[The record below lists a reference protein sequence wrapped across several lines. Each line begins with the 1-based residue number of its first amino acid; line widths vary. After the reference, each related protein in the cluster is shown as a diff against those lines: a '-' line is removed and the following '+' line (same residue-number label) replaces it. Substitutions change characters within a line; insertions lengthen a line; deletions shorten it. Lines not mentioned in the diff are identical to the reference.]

1 MIPEATSMTNSSFL
15 ENSSPSPENG
25 QENALVSVSAQSD
38 QFLRLHLVQDMTALL
53 PIQQVAEAL
62 TIPMGTIV
70 PIPHMPPWVMG
81 VYNWRGE
88 VLWMV
93 DLGHLCGLAPWYE
106 QITSSSVY
114 EAVVLQVADDPSTQT
129 QSKNQTLG
137 LVVDRVEDIEWCDW
151 QAIQCPPNFTLNP
164 KLKQILRGYWW
175 KSNDV
180 MLAVLD
186 GSAILRAMP
195 K

>member
-1 MIPEATSMTNSSFL
+1 MTNSSFL
-15 ENSSPSPENG
+15 GNSSPYPENK
-25 QENALVSVSAQSD
+25 QETALVSVSAQSE
-38 QFLRLHLVQDMTALL
+38 QFLRLHVVQDMTALL

-62 TIPMGTIV
+62 TIAMGTIV
-70 PIPHMPPWVMG
+70 PIPHMPPWVIG

-93 DLGHLCGLAPWYE
+93 DLGHLCGLTPWYE
-106 QITSSSVY
+106 QVTSSSVY
-114 EAVVLQVADDPSTQT
+114 EAIVLQVADDPSTQT
-129 QSKNQTLG
+129 QPKNQTLG

-164 KLKQILRGYWW
+164 KLKQFLRGYWW

-186 GSAILRAMP
+186 GSAILQAMP
-195 K
+195 R

>member
-1 MIPEATSMTNSSFL
+1 MPEATSMTNSSFL
-15 ENSSPSPENG
+15 GNSSPYPENK
-25 QENALVSVSAQSD
+25 QETALVSVSAQSE
-38 QFLRLHLVQDMTALL
+38 QFLRLHVVQDMTALL

-62 TIPMGTIV
+62 TIAMGTIV
-70 PIPHMPPWVMG
+70 PIPHMPPWVIG

-93 DLGHLCGLAPWYE
+93 DLGHLCGLTPWYE
-106 QITSSSVY
+106 QVTSSSVY
-114 EAVVLQVADDPSTQT
+114 EAIVLQVADDPSTQT
-129 QSKNQTLG
+129 QPKNQTLG

-164 KLKQILRGYWW
+164 KLKQFLRGYWW

-186 GSAILRAMP
+186 GSAILQAMP
-195 K
+195 R

>member
-1 MIPEATSMTNSSFL
+1 MTNSSL
-15 ENSSPSPENG
+15 PENSQSVG
-25 QENALVSVSAQSD
+25 LVSVSGYE
-38 QFLRLHLVQDMTALL
+38 QFLRLHVALDMTALL
-53 PIQQVAEAL
+53 PIQQVAEVL
-62 TIPMGTIV
+62 TIPIGAIV

-106 QITSSSVY
+106 QQTSPSVY
-114 EAVVLQVADDPSTQT
+114 EAIVLQVADRPPTQT
-129 QSKNQTLG
+129 RQKTQALG
-137 LVVDRVEDIEWCDW
+137 LVVNRVEDIERCDW

-164 KLKQILRGYWW
+164 HLTQILRGYWW

-186 GSAILRAMP
+186 GSAILQAMP
-195 K
+195 R

>member
-1 MIPEATSMTNSSFL
+1 MPEATLMSNFSFL
-15 ENSSPSPENG
+15 PNSSPSPENS
-25 QENALVSVSAQSD
+25 QDSALVSVSAQSE

-53 PIQQVAEAL
+53 PIQQVAEVL
-62 TIPMGTIV
+62 TIPIGTIV
-70 PIPHMPPWVMG
+70 PIPHMPSWVMG

-88 VLWMV
+88 VLWMI

-106 QITSSSVY
+106 QITSASVY
-114 EAVVLQVADDPSTQT
+114 EAIVLEVADEQSIKTQP
-129 QSKNQTLG
+129 KNQTLG

-164 KLKQILRGYWW
+164 KLTQILHGYWW

-195 K
+195 R